1 MDVSII
7 IVNWNTRARLR
18 NCIKSI
24 IENAGPIEYEIIV
37 VDNASTDASVEMVK
51 DRFPSVVVIAND
63 DNRGFASANNQGIEV
78 AMGRYVLLLNSDTLV
93 GESAIAKTVTY
104 ADKNPEAAVVGC
116 QVWKDMETIQMTC
129 FRFTNLFNLM
139 LRETGL
145 ATFFRN
151 NRILGSQW
159 MHWWKRD
166 TEKQVDVVSGMYML
180 VRSTA
185 IDHVGPMD
193 ESFYMYYEETDWCY
207 RFHKAGWKSL
217 FYPGAKIIH
226 IHGGGSSS
234 NKVRSKMFVQFQKS
248 LLIFLKKHNG
258 SLAAFAARL
267 ILITS
272 FTVRTLVWLAI
283 MTLHKI
289 LNREISSHKQQV
301 HMNLAALRFSLIGI
315 EI

>member
-1 MDVSII
+1 MDVSVI
-7 IVNWNTRARLR
+7 IVNWNTRALLR

-24 IENAGPIEYEIIV
+24 IENAGSIEYEIIV
-37 VDNASTDASVEMVK
+37 VDNASADASVEMVK
-51 DRFPSVVVIAND
+51 DRFPGVIVIANK
-63 DNRGFASANNQGIEV
+63 DNRGFASANNQGIEI
-78 AMGRYVLLLNSDTLV
+78 ARGRYVLLLNSDTLV
-93 GESAIAKTVTY
+93 GESAIAKTVSY

-116 QVWKDMETIQMTC
+116 QVWKDLDTIQMTC

-139 LRETGL
+139 LAESGL

-180 VRSTA
+180 VRREA

-193 ESFYMYYEETDWCY
+193 ESYFMYYEETDWCY
-207 RFHKAGWKSL
+207 RFNKAGWKSL

-226 IHGGGSSS
+226 THGGNASSS
-234 NKVRSKMFVQFQKS
+234 KVRSKMFVQRQKS

-267 ILITS
+267 ILIIS
-272 FTVRTLVWLAI
+272 FSIRTIAWFVI
-283 MTLHKI
+283 MTLNRI

-301 HMNLAALRFSLIGI
+301 HMNLAALRFSLIGV
-315 EI
+315 EA

>member
-7 IVNWNTRARLR
+7 IVNWNTRALLR
-18 NCIKSI
+18 NCIKSV
-24 IENAGPIEYEIIV
+24 IENAGSIEYEIIV

-51 DRFPSVVVIAND
+51 DRFPSVVVIANE
-63 DNRGFASANNQGIEV
+63 DNRGFASANNQGIEI
-78 AMGRYVLLLNSDTLV
+78 ARGRYVLLLNSDTLV
-93 GESAIAKTVTY
+93 GESAIEKTVSY

-116 QVWKDMETIQMTC
+116 QVWKDLDTIQMTC

-139 LRETGL
+139 LAESGL
-145 ATFFRN
+145 AGFFRN
-151 NRILGSQW
+151 NRILGNQW

-180 VRSTA
+180 VRRTA

-193 ESFYMYYEETDWCY
+193 ESYFMYYEETDWCY
-207 RFHKAGWKSL
+207 RFNKAGWKSL
-217 FYPGAKIIH
+217 FYPDAKIIH
-226 IHGGGSSS
+226 IHGGNASSS
-234 NKVRSKMFVQFQKS
+234 KVRSKMFVQRQKS

-258 SLAAFAARL
+258 SVAAFAARL

-272 FTVRTLVWLAI
+272 FTARTLAWLVI
-283 MTLHKI
+283 MTLHRI
-289 LNREISSHKQQV
+289 LNREISSHKQRV